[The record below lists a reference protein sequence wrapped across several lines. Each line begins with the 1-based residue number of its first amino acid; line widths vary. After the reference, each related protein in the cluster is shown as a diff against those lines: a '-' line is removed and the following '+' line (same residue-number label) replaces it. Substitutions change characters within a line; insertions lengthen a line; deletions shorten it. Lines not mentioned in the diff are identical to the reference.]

1 MDFAGKM
8 GIDQDDL
15 SFDNID
21 MLRDLEIA
29 RAALNNPVVPV
40 IIDSNENLEEI
51 PPFSENNIEGW

>member
-51 PPFSENNIEGW
+51 LPFSENNIEG

>member
-1 MDFAGKM
+1 MDSAGKM

-51 PPFSENNIEGW
+51 LPFSENNIEG

>member
-51 PPFSENNIEGW
+51 PLFSENNIEG